1 MLPLEQPDPV
11 APARAAL
18 PPTRALLHHAPKPTR
33 NLAIYVQAGF
43 MGSPLT
49 GRHDHRPL
57 ALALDDV
64 GCSLL
69 VLQSSAARRTQF
81 MKFDTCVND
90 IRSGVNWAKTLNFE
104 NIVLIGVSMGNA
116 RVSYWNAVAPDPA
129 VKAMVFM
136 ATVDSVY
143 LGCGLRWTREE
154 RERQDTILQRCRD
167 LIADD
172 HGEDLISGELDNQLF
187 PMTAEAYLSYFGQL
201 DEMNASSLKYAHTIK
216 VPIIMIHGTEDVV
229 CPPQGAQAVHD
240 ALSAAP
246 QKELMWVRGAA
257 HQLMM
262 PGSSSVIAVS
272 AKIADFVAKSL

>member
-1 MLPLEQPDPV
+1 
-11 APARAAL
+11 
-18 PPTRALLHHAPKPTR
+18 
-33 NLAIYVQAGF
+33 
-43 MGSPLT
+43 MGSALT

-90 IRSGVNWAKTLNFE
+90 IRSGVNWAKALNFE
-104 NIVLIGVSMGNA
+104 EIVLIGVSMGSA

-129 VKAMVFM
+129 VKAMVLI
-136 ATVDSVY
+136 ATLDSVY
-143 LGCGLRWTREE
+143 LGGVRWTREE
-154 RERQDTILQRCRD
+154 RERQDAIMQSCRE
-167 LIADD
+167 LIADGL
-172 HGEDLISGELDNQLF
+172 GEQLIIGELESQPF

-201 DEMNASSLKYAHTIK
+201 QEMNASSLKYAHAIE

-229 CPPQGAQAVHD
+229 CPPQGAQAVYD

-246 QKELMWVRGAA
+246 HKELLWVRGGA

-262 PGSSSVIAVS
+262 PGSSSVNVVS
-272 AKIADFVAKSL
+272 AKIAEFVAKGLDPR